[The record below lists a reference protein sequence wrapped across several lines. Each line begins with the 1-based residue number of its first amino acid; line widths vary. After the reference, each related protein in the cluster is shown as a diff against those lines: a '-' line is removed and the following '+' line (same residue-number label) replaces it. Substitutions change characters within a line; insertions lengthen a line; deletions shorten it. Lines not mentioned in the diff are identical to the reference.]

1 MGGTL
6 EAPWEG
12 GSGSGNWKL
21 TGRLEP
27 LDSFIDS
34 FKEMTILRLG
44 SGGVLWRLLGRAALD
59 RFREQKKLTV
69 SSESA
74 IQAVGRPMQGM
85 V

>member
-1 MGGTL
+1 M

-27 LDSFIDS
+27 LDSFIAS

-44 SGGVLWRLLGRAALD
+44 SGEGRVLWRLLGRAALD

>member
-44 SGGVLWRLLGRAALD
+44 SGGVLWRLPGGVEARLAQEGVWTNPGDGLGC
-59 RFREQKKLTV
+59 EK
-69 SSESA
+69 
-74 IQAVGRPMQGM
+74 
-85 V
+85 